1 MIESW
6 VDEPVNEW
14 TSFLSVKSLHHLTPT
29 FYKFKYIFIL
39 EEI

>member
-6 VDEPVNEW
+6 IDEPVSEW
-14 TSFLSVKSLHHLTPT
+14 ISFLSVKSFNHLTPT